1 MASNDI
7 KHPVRARK
15 LETGKVYYPDELVEK
30 NGELYVYNSDG
41 SASIRINKSVNI
53 LNSTG
58 AVIGAVNPITGND
71 VTIPD
76 ATTSIL
82 GLVKFSTTAPKAGA
96 ANASVGT
103 EVAVSRADH
112 VHPLQTTISGN
123 AGTATKLKTARSIGI
138 SGGITATAA
147 TFDGSKDVNINITGI
162 PASLISGLGTVAT
175 SNSYTDLDNT
185 PTVYSLAG
193 TADTPKANGT
203 AAVGTAT
210 RSARADHVH
219 PLQTN
224 VETANKLSTNTAGDN
239 KTPVYFA
246 NGVPTALKYTIEKSV
261 PSNAVFTDTVYT
273 HPSYTA
279 KSSGLYKITVNS
291 TGHVSATTTV
301 TKADITGLGIASDSV
316 MSGATSSAAGTKGLV
331 PAPTAGANTKF
342 LRGDGTWVVP
352 TDTVYTHPT
361 TSGNK
366 HIPSGGKS
374 GNILKWSADGTAV
387 WGDEKSYSN
396 FSGASASA
404 AGTNGFVPAPAK
416 GDQTKYLKA
425 DGTWGIPTD
434 TKYTHP
440 THTAKANGM
449 YKITVDSL
457 GHVSAATAVVKSD
470 ITNLGIASDS
480 VMGAATSSAAGTKG
494 LVPAPT
500 AGANTKFLRGDGTW
514 QTIDTGTIVSG
525 STTATARA
533 SVITNPLSVAIS
545 DAAQIY
551 QNGILLT
558 KNTHYTI
565 NSAGNIALNGYTADE
580 GDIFTVVSKST
591 GVDVSLNAT
600 AANIGLVNS
609 AGYFD
614 SVNNVESAIAKI
626 GQKLNGGVVAGVRV
640 NGTVATPD
648 SNGVVDVA
656 SPTIKVNG
664 NVVSADTNGV
674 VNITNIVK
682 TTGATMTGNLIAKST
697 STGNHVRNISVYA
710 SDATLP
716 TTGNDGDIILVYS
729 NS

>member
-15 LETGKVYYPDELVEK
+15 LEIGKVYYPDELVEK

-76 ATTSIL
+76 ATTSTL

-103 EVAVSRADH
+103 EAAVSRADH

-175 SNSYTDLDNT
+175 SNSYTDLDNK
-185 PTVYSLAG
+185 PTVYGLAG

-291 TGHVSATTTV
+291 TGHVSATTGV
-301 TKADITGLGIASDSV
+301 SKADITSLGIASDSV

-331 PAPTAGANTKF
+331 PAPAAGNQSKF
-342 LRGDGTWVVP
+342 LRGDGTWATP
-352 TDTVYTHPT
+352 TDT
-361 TSGNK
+361 N
-366 HIPSGGKS
+366 
-374 GNILKWSADGTAV
+374 
-387 WGDEKSYSN
+387 
-396 FSGASASA
+396 
-404 AGTNGFVPAPAK
+404 
-416 GDQTKYLKA
+416 
-425 DGTWGIPTD
+425 TD
-434 TKYTHP
+434 TKVNVTLGTTTKAYLLGTSTTP
-440 THTAKANGM
+440 TNTATGVTAISDTGVYLDTTAGQLVATTFKGALSGNASTATKATNDSAGQQINTT
-449 YKITVDSL
+449 YIKGLSVSGKTIT
-457 GHVSAATAVVKSD
+457 
-470 ITNLGIASDS
+470 I
-480 VMGAATSSAAGTKG
+480 TKG
-494 LVPAPT
+494 D
-500 AGANTKFLRGDGTW
+500 NTTS
-514 QTIDTGTIVSG
+514 TITTQDTTY
-525 STTATARA
+525 TTATQTSDGLMPKNDKIKLDNIEAEA
-533 SVITNPLSVAIS
+533 EVNVIESITSSNLTIGAITNKSVS
-545 DAAQIY
+545 
-551 QNGILLT
+551 
-558 KNTHYTI
+558 I
-565 NSAGNIALNGYTADE
+565 NLEWGE
-580 GDIFTVVSKST
+580 F
-591 GVDVSLNAT
+591 
-600 AANIGLVNS
+600 
-609 AGYFD
+609 
-614 SVNNVESAIAKI
+614 
-626 GQKLNGGVVAGVRV
+626 
-640 NGTVATPD
+640 
-648 SNGVVDVA
+648 
-656 SPTIKVNG
+656 
-664 NVVSADTNGV
+664 
-674 VNITNIVK
+674 
-682 TTGATMTGNLIAKST
+682 
-697 STGNHVRNISVYA
+697 
-710 SDATLP
+710 
-716 TTGNDGDIILVYS
+716 
-729 NS
+729 